1 MPSREQFLK
10 DIGAH
15 PAIVQNPYTSALK
28 DGVVGRTE
36 IADFLVQFSIFVGV
50 FLPRIYDGYMTE
62 QALQD
67 FLTQGLTDIAAPG
80 PIAPTKVGSRAPAT
94 RETEHAVHMLERPL
108 SRSASRWRSA
118 GARAALWTWLCHEG
132 RSGDGCGNVW
142 HELLL
147 GFQKHNLV
155 LGGAPSLPTGFFEAN
170 LMIARDAGK
179 QCLAQVNKPFLPSG
193 SHDEWIFQHN
203 AHLALHAVH
212 LFWTDLQQRR
222 ERIKAG
228 ALLDPPYQKCSNA
241 GCS

>member
-28 DGVVGRTE
+28 EGVVGRTE
-36 IADFLVQFSIFVGV
+36 IADFLVQFSIFADV

-67 FLTQGLTDIAAPG
+67 FLTQGLAEIASAV
-80 PIAPTKVGSRAPAT
+80 PIETMKVRNRALAT
-94 RETEHAVHMLERPL
+94 RATEHAVHMLERPL
-108 SRSASRWRSA
+108 SRSASQWRSA

-132 RSGDGCGNVW
+132 RSGDGYGNVW

-147 GFQKHNLV
+147 GFQKSNSW
-155 LGGAPSLPTGFFEAN
+155 LGGVPSLPTGFFGAN
-170 LMIARDAGK
+170 LMIARCAGK
-179 QCLAQVNKPFLPSG
+179 QCLAQVNKPSLTGG
-193 SHDEWIFQHN
+193 SHDEWTFRHN
-203 AHLALHAVH
+203 AHLALNAVH
-212 LFWTDLQQRR
+212 LFWTDLQTRR

-228 ALLDPPYQKCSNA
+228 ALLDPPYQKFRNVEGS
-241 GCS
+241 